1 MDHKPKELVLEV
13 QEKEQEFLVAQEG
26 QQGPASEDPGEQE
39 GQVLVTLETNLG
51 QVSVL
56 LRGGQGQALV
66 LLG

>member
-1 MDHKPKELVLEV
+1 
-13 QEKEQEFLVAQEG
+13 LVAQEG